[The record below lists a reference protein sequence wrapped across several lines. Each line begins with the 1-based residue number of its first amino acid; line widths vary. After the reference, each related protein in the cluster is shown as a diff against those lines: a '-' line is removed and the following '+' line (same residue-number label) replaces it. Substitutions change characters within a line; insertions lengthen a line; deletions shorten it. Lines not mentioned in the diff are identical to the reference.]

1 MPNLDR
7 LRRLATIAAVAVV
20 AVFVLPAAAQA
31 HSFLIRSQPEAG
43 ARLAKAP
50 PAMQLYF
57 SEAFVRGSERV
68 TLRRPD
74 GEQIKLATA
83 TSQGATI
90 AQPLPRNLRGVFIVS
105 WRVLSDDGHISLG
118 EFAFAAGSAAAL
130 PTTRNSGAGT
140 SWSEVAAS
148 WLVFAGL
155 ALALGGLLSER
166 IVWRRRSGD
175 GVAAAPV
182 AIGVAAAVVGALI
195 ELVLLAGNQRGGGF
209 LAGLHGQALSDALG
223 TRPGKLT
230 LTLLIA
236 LAVAA
241 IPLQLRWLR
250 LAAILPLLV
259 AVVAVAD
266 RGHSGTSGTSWAVA
280 ADALHLA
287 AVAAWLGAL
296 AHLVLIVARGPDA
309 RPALVESTRRYS
321 RLALPTVLVVLAS
334 GVLTAIP
341 EFRSVSAVVSSGY
354 GQTLLVKA
362 ALIGAALLLAL
373 AARQRALVGNPT
385 LRLPL
390 LRRLTLIEASTLTI
404 VLVVAAV
411 LVNAAPPRAPAAA
424 RAAGAALGPPP
435 VAGPAVQLAE
445 LAGQLVVGLTAG
457 ERELQFTVVPPGTQP
472 AGKLT
477 LTADARRPDGRAV
490 DLFPRPCG
498 ASCFSIEFPLRR
510 GVTTVTA
517 NVSSSLWK
525 GGQVRF
531 AVPWPLPAEQPAL
544 VTRIAKAMR
553 AVPKLAVTERVTSG
567 PGSGAPAATYGL
579 SGRQFMQTEVFGG
592 CAVDVR
598 PLARSGGLTEVAF
611 AFPGSQIWYRVWIDG
626 QYRLHREMI
635 LDPGHR
641 IARTFN
647 YSARARA
654 SAPTSAAPS
663 TVTPTGGIVAPP
675 PGSLVLGQEDGDLAV
690 GLAVHPGRTLGLQA
704 TILGPDGSG
713 VAGLNLAFVMKTS
726 TSSRRAIGSDCGSG
740 CYRATAASTGRPEAI
755 ILRLSGGGRQPSTL
769 AFTLP
774 SWPAPAASKLLAAAT
789 RVFRKLR
796 TLTTHERLASSPK
809 NVVNTVYQAEAPDR
823 LTYKI
828 AGGGPQAVIIGD
840 KRWDRNHAVGK
851 WQVSAQSPLRQ
862 PTPFWASATDAHLL
876 GTTRING
883 RAASLI
889 SFYDPKTPAFFTIAV
904 DRATLHTLD
913 LRMTAA
919 AHFMHHRY
927 SGFNAPVKITPPR

>member
-7 LRRLATIAAVAVV
+7 LRRLATIAAVALV

-50 PAMQLYF
+50 ATMQLYF
-57 SEAFVRGSERV
+57 SEAFVRGSEQV
-68 TLRRPD
+68 TIRRPD

-83 TSQGATI
+83 TIQGAMI

-130 PTTRNSGAGT
+130 PTTSNGGAGT

-148 WLVFAGL
+148 WLVFIGL

-166 IVWRRRSGD
+166 IVWRRRSAD
-175 GVAAAPV
+175 GLAAAPV
-182 AIGVAAAVVGALI
+182 AIGVAAAVVGALV

-209 LAGLHGQALSDALG
+209 LAGLHGRALGDVLG

-230 LTLLIA
+230 LTLLVA

-241 IPLQLRWLR
+241 VLLPLRRLR

-259 AVVAVAD
+259 AVIAIAA
-266 RGHSGTSGTSWAVA
+266 RGHSGTSGTSWAVV

-287 AVAAWLGAL
+287 AVAVWLGAL
-296 AHLVLIVARGPDA
+296 VHLVLIVARAPDT

-321 RLALPTVLVVLAS
+321 RLALPTVLVALAS

-354 GQTLLVKA
+354 GQTLLIKA
-362 ALIGAALLLAL
+362 ALIGVALLAALT
-373 AARQRALVGNPT
+373 ARQRALSGNPT

-390 LRRLTLIEASTLTI
+390 LRRLTLIEASTLAI

-424 RAAGAALGPPP
+424 QAAAVLGPPP

-472 AGKLT
+472 PGKLT
-477 LTADARRPDGRAV
+477 LTADARRPDGSAV
-490 DLFPRPCG
+490 DLFPRSCG
-498 ASCFSIEFPLRR
+498 ATCFSIQFSLHP
-510 GVTTVTA
+510 GVTTVSA
-517 NVSSSLWK
+517 DISSSLWK

-553 AVPKLAVTERVTSG
+553 AVPKLAVTETVTSG
-567 PGSGAPAATYGL
+567 PAGGAPAATYAL
-579 SGRQFMQTEVFGG
+579 SGRQFMQTEVFAGG
-592 CAVDVR
+592 AVDVR
-598 PLARSGGLTEVAF
+598 PLGHSGGLTEVAF
-611 AFPGSQIWYRVWIDG
+611 AFPGSQIWYRVWIDR
-626 QYRLHREMI
+626 QYRLHRELI

-641 IARTFN
+641 IARTFD
-647 YSARARA
+647 YGPRARA
-654 SAPTSAAPS
+654 SAPSPAAPS
-663 TVTPTGGIVAPP
+663 TVSPTGGVVAPP

-690 GLAVHPGRTLGLQA
+690 GLAVHPGPTLGLQA
-704 TILGPDGSG
+704 TILGPDGGGLS
-713 VAGLNLAFVMKTS
+713 GLNLVFVLKTS
-726 TSSRRAIGSDCGSG
+726 TGSHRALGLDCGSG
-740 CYRATAASTGRPEAI
+740 CYRASAATTGRPEAVT
-755 ILRLSGGGRQPSTL
+755 LRISGAGRPPSTL
-769 AFTLP
+769 TFTLP

-789 RVFRKLR
+789 RVFHQLR
-796 TLTTHERLASSPK
+796 TLTTYERLASSPT
-809 NVVNTVYQAEAPDR
+809 NVVDTIYQAVAPDR
-823 LTYKI
+823 LSYKI
-828 AGGGPQAVIIGD
+828 AGGGPQAVIIGN
-840 KRWDRNHAVGK
+840 KRWDRNHGVGK
-851 WQVSAQSPLRQ
+851 WQLSAQSPLRQ
-862 PTPFWASATDAHLL
+862 PTPFWTSATDAHLL
-876 GTTRING
+876 GRTTING
-883 RAASLI
+883 QAASLI
-889 SFYDPKTPAFFTIAV
+889 SFYDAKTPGFFTIAV
-904 DRATLHTLD
+904 DKANLHTLD
-913 LRMTAA
+913 LHMTAA

-927 SGFNAPVKITPPR
+927 SGFNAPIQITPPR

>member
-50 PAMQLYF
+50 AAMQLYF

-83 TSQGATI
+83 TSQGAMI
-90 AQPLPRNLRGVFIVS
+90 AQSLPRNLRGVFIVS

-130 PTTRNSGAGT
+130 PTTSNSGAGT

-148 WLVFAGL
+148 WLVFVGL

-166 IVWRRRSGD
+166 LVWRRRSAD
-175 GVAAAPV
+175 NVPAAPV
-182 AIGVAAAVVGALI
+182 AIGVAATAVGALI

-209 LAGLHGQALSDALG
+209 LAGLHGHALSDALG

-236 LAVAA
+236 LTLAA
-241 IPLQLRWLR
+241 IPLRLRWLR
-250 LAAILPLLV
+250 LAAILPLLA
-259 AVVAVAD
+259 AVIAIAD

-287 AVAAWLGAL
+287 AVATWLGAL
-296 AHLVLIVARGPDA
+296 AHLVLIVARAPDT
-309 RPALVESTRRYS
+309 RPALVVSTRRYS
-321 RLALPTVLVVLAS
+321 RLALPTVLVVLTS

-341 EFRSVSAVVSSGY
+341 EFRSVSAVISSGY

-362 ALIGAALLLAL
+362 ALIGVALLLAL
-373 AARQRALVGNPT
+373 VARRRALGGNPT

-411 LVNAAPPRAPAAA
+411 LVNAAPPRAPTAVQAAA
-424 RAAGAALGPPP
+424 TLGPPP
-435 VAGPAVQLAE
+435 IAGPAVQLAE

-477 LTADARRPDGRAV
+477 LTADARRPEGSAV
-490 DLFPRPCG
+490 DLYPRPCG
-498 ASCFSIEFPLRR
+498 ASCFSIQFPLRR

-517 NVSSSLWK
+517 DISSSLWK
-525 GGQVRF
+525 GGRVRF

-567 PGSGAPAATYGL
+567 PGGGAPAATYGL
-579 SGRQFMQTEVFGG
+579 SGRQFMQTEVFGAG
-592 CAVDVR
+592 AVDVR
-598 PLARSGGLTEVAF
+598 PLAHGGGLTEVAF
-611 AFPGSQIWYRVWIDG
+611 AFPGSQIWYRVWIDR
-626 QYRLHREMI
+626 QYRLQRELI

-654 SAPTSAAPS
+654 GASTSAAPS
-663 TVTPTGGIVAPP
+663 TVSPTGGVIAPP

-690 GLAVHPGRTLGLQA
+690 GLAVQPGPTLGLQA
-704 TILGPDGSG
+704 TILGPGGSG
-713 VAGLNLAFVMKTS
+713 VSGLNLAFLMKTS
-726 TSSRRAIGSDCGSG
+726 TRSRRAIGSDCGSG
-740 CYRATAASTGRPEAI
+740 CYRATAASSGRPEAVT
-755 ILRLSGGGRQPSTL
+755 LRLSGAGRQPSTL
-769 AFTLP
+769 TFTIP
-774 SWPAPAASKLLAAAT
+774 SWPAPVASKLLAAAT
-789 RVFRKLR
+789 RVFHRLR
-796 TLTTHERLASSPK
+796 TLTTHERLASSPTQ
-809 NVVNTVYQAEAPDR
+809 VVNTIYQAEAPDR

-828 AGGGPQAVIIGD
+828 AGGGPQAVIIGS

-851 WQVSAQSPLRQ
+851 WQLSAQSPLRQ
-862 PTPFWASATDAHLL
+862 PTPFWTSATDAHLL
-876 GTTRING
+876 GMTRING
-883 RAASLI
+883 RTASLI
-889 SFYDPKTPAFFTIAV
+889 SFYDAKIPAFFTIAV
-904 DRATLHTLD
+904 DKATLHTLD
-913 LRMTAA
+913 LHMTAA

-927 SGFNAPVKITPPR
+927 SGFNAPVEITPPR

>member
-1 MPNLDR
+1 MPNPDR
-7 LRRLATIAAVAVV
+7 LRRLATITAVAVV

-50 PAMQLYF
+50 AAMQLYF

-74 GEQIKLATA
+74 GQQIKLATA
-83 TSQGATI
+83 TSHGAMI

-130 PTTRNSGAGT
+130 PTTSNGGAGT

-148 WLVFAGL
+148 WLVFVGL

-166 IVWRRRSGD
+166 IVWRRRPAD

-182 AIGVAAAVVGALI
+182 AIGLAAAIVGALI

-236 LAVAA
+236 LAFAA

-250 LAAILPLLV
+250 LAAILPLLA
-259 AVVAVAD
+259 AVIAIAA

-296 AHLVLIVARGPDA
+296 AHLVLIVARAPDT

-341 EFRSVSAVVSSGY
+341 EFRSVNAVVSSGY

-362 ALIGAALLLAL
+362 ALIGVALLLAL
-373 AARQRALVGNPT
+373 AARQRALAGNPT

-411 LVNAAPPRAPAAA
+411 LANAAPPRAPAAA
-424 RAAGAALGPPP
+424 EAAATLGPPP
-435 VAGPAVQLAE
+435 VASPAVQLAE

-477 LTADARRPDGRAV
+477 LTADARRPDGSAV

-498 ASCFSIEFPLRR
+498 ASCFSIQFQLRR

-517 NVSSSLWK
+517 DISSSLWK
-525 GGQVRF
+525 GGRVRF

-544 VTRIAKAMR
+544 VARIAKAMR

-592 CAVDVR
+592 GAVDVR
-598 PLARSGGLTEVAF
+598 PLGHSGGLSEVAF
-611 AFPGSQIWYRVWIDG
+611 AFPGSQIWYRVWIDR
-626 QYRLHREMI
+626 QYRLQRELI

-663 TVTPTGGIVAPP
+663 TVTPTGGVVAPP

-690 GLAVHPGRTLGLQA
+690 GLAVQPGRTLGLQA
-704 TILGPDGSG
+704 TIVGPDGQRRLG
-713 VAGLNLAFVMKTS
+713 PQPCLRHEDVDPVAEHRRRGLRDRLLPRHRSVDGKT
-726 TSSRRAIGSDCGSG
+726 
-740 CYRATAASTGRPEAI
+740 
-755 ILRLSGGGRQPSTL
+755 GGRHAPHQRRRSPAIDADLHAPKL
-769 AFTLP
+769 AGSRGVQALGRGDTYLP
-774 SWPAPAASKLLAAAT
+774 PVADADDPRAAG
-789 RVFRKLR
+789 F
-796 TLTTHERLASSPK
+796 EP
-809 NVVNTVYQAEAPDR
+809 
-823 LTYKI
+823 
-828 AGGGPQAVIIGD
+828 D
-840 KRWDRNHAVGK
+840 KR
-851 WQVSAQSPLRQ
+851 RQ
-862 PTPFWASATDAHLL
+862 HRLP
-876 GTTRING
+876 G
-883 RAASLI
+883 RS
-889 SFYDPKTPAFFTIAV
+889 S
-904 DRATLHTLD
+904 
-913 LRMTAA
+913 
-919 AHFMHHRY
+919 
-927 SGFNAPVKITPPR
+927 

>member
-1 MPNLDR
+1 MPNPDR
-7 LRRLATIAAVAVV
+7 LRRLATITAVAVV

-50 PAMQLYF
+50 AAMQLYF

-74 GEQIKLATA
+74 GQQIKLATA
-83 TSQGATI
+83 TSHGAMI

-130 PTTRNSGAGT
+130 PTTSNGGAGT

-148 WLVFAGL
+148 WLVFVGL

-166 IVWRRRSGD
+166 IVWRRRPAD

-182 AIGVAAAVVGALI
+182 AIGLAAAIVGALI

-236 LAVAA
+236 LAFAA
-241 IPLQLRWLR
+241 IALQLRWLR
-250 LAAILPLLV
+250 LAAILPLLA
-259 AVVAVAD
+259 AVIAIAA

-296 AHLVLIVARGPDA
+296 AHLVLIVARAPDT

-341 EFRSVSAVVSSGY
+341 EFRSVNAVVSSGY

-362 ALIGAALLLAL
+362 ALIGVALLLAL
-373 AARQRALVGNPT
+373 AARQRALAGNPT

-411 LVNAAPPRAPAAA
+411 LANAAPPRAPAAA
-424 RAAGAALGPPP
+424 EAAATLGPPP
-435 VAGPAVQLAE
+435 VASPAVQLAE

-477 LTADARRPDGRAV
+477 LTADARRPDGSAV

-498 ASCFSIEFPLRR
+498 ASCFSIQFQLRR

-517 NVSSSLWK
+517 DISSSLWK
-525 GGQVRF
+525 GGRVRF

-544 VTRIAKAMR
+544 VARIAKAMR

-592 CAVDVR
+592 GAVDVR
-598 PLARSGGLTEVAF
+598 PLGHSGGLSEVAF
-611 AFPGSQIWYRVWIDG
+611 AFPGSQIWYRVWIDR
-626 QYRLHREMI
+626 QYRLQRELI

-663 TVTPTGGIVAPP
+663 TVTPTGGVVAPP

-690 GLAVHPGRTLGLQA
+690 GLAVQPGRTLGLQA
-704 TILGPDGSG
+704 TIVGPDGSG
-713 VAGLNLAFVMKTS
+713 VSGLNLAFVMKTS
-726 TSSRRAIGSDCGSG
+726 TRSQSIAGVDCGTG
-740 CYRATAASTGRPEAI
+740 CYRATAASTGRPEAVTLHI
-755 ILRLSGGGRQPSTL
+755 SGAGRQPSTL
-769 AFTLP
+769 TFTLP
-774 SWPAPAASKLLAAAT
+774 SWPAPVASKLLAAAT
-789 RVFRKLR
+789 RIFHQLR
-796 TLTTHERLASSPK
+796 TLTTHERLASSPT

-840 KRWDRNHAVGK
+840 KRWDRNNAVGK
-851 WQVSAQSPLRQ
+851 WQLSSQSPLRQ
-862 PTPFWASATDAHLL
+862 PTPFWVSATDSYLL
-876 GTTRING
+876 GTRTING
-883 RAASLI
+883 RSAWLI
-889 SFYDPKTPAFFTIAV
+889 SFYDAKTPAFFTIAV
-904 DRATLHTLD
+904 DKATLHTLD

-919 AHFMHHRY
+919 AHFMHHHY

>member
-1 MPNLDR
+1 MPNRDR
-7 LRRLATIAAVAVV
+7 LRRLTTIAAVAVV
-20 AVFVLPAAAQA
+20 VVFVLPAAAQA

-43 ARLAKAP
+43 ARLTKAP
-50 PAMQLYF
+50 ATMQLYF
-57 SEAFVRGSERV
+57 SEPFVRGSERV
-68 TLRRPD
+68 TIRRPD
-74 GEQIKLATA
+74 GEQIKLRAG
-83 TSQGATI
+83 TSHGAVI

-118 EFAFAAGSAAAL
+118 EYAFAAGSTAAL
-130 PTTRNSGAGT
+130 PTTSNGGAGT

-148 WLVFAGL
+148 WLVFIGL

-166 IVWRRRSGD
+166 IVWRRRPAD
-175 GVAAAPV
+175 GLAAAPV
-182 AIGVAAAVVGALI
+182 AVGVALAVVGALV

-241 IPLQLRWLR
+241 VMLPLRWLR
-250 LAAILPLLV
+250 LTAILPLLA
-259 AVVAVAD
+259 AVIAVAA
-266 RGHSGTSGTSWAVA
+266 RGHSGTSGTSWAVV
-280 ADALHLA
+280 ADALHLT

-296 AHLVLIVARGPDA
+296 AHLVLIIARAPDT

-341 EFRSVSAVVSSGY
+341 EFRSVGAVVSSGY

-362 ALIGAALLLAL
+362 ALIAVALVLAL
-373 AARQRALVGNPT
+373 VARRRALAGNPT

-390 LRRLTLIEASTLTI
+390 LRRLTRIEAATLAI

-411 LVNAAPPRAPAAA
+411 LVNAAPPRGPAAA
-424 RAAGAALGPPP
+424 QAAAALGPPP

-472 AGKLT
+472 PGKLT
-477 LTADARRPDGRAV
+477 LTADARRPDGSAL

-498 ASCFSIEFPLRR
+498 NSCFSIEFPLRP
-510 GVTTVTA
+510 GVTTVSA
-517 NVSSSLWK
+517 DISSTLWK
-525 GGQVRF
+525 GGRVRF
-531 AVPWPLPAEQPAL
+531 AVLWPLPAEQPAL

-567 PGSGAPAATYGL
+567 PGSGTPAATYGL

-592 CAVDVR
+592 GAVDVR
-598 PLARSGGLTEVAF
+598 PLGHSGGLTEVAF
-611 AFPGSQIWYRVWIDG
+611 AFPGSQIWYRVWIDRH
-626 QYRLHREMI
+626 YRLRRELI
-635 LDPGHR
+635 IDPGHR
-641 IARTFN
+641 IARSFS
-647 YSARARA
+647 YGARART

-663 TVTPTGGIVAPP
+663 TVSPTGGVIAPP
-675 PGSLVLGQEDGDLAV
+675 PGSLVLGQEDRDLAV
-690 GLAVHPGRTLGLQA
+690 GLAVHPGRTLGVQA
-704 TILGPDGSG
+704 MILGPDGSG
-713 VAGLNLAFVMKTS
+713 VSGLNLAFVIR
-726 TSSRRAIGSDCGSG
+726 TSSGSRGTIGVDCGSG
-740 CYRATAASTGRPEAI
+740 CYRATAATTGRPAAVT
-755 ILRLSGGGRQPSTL
+755 LHLSGAGRRPSTL
-769 AFTLP
+769 TFTLP
-774 SWPAPAASKLLAAAT
+774 SWPAPSASRLVAAAT
-789 RVFRKLR
+789 RVFHQLR
-796 TLTTHERLASSPK
+796 TLTTHERLASSPT
-809 NVVNTVYQAEAPDR
+809 NVVNTVYQAAAPDR

-828 AGGGPQAVIIGD
+828 AGGGPQAVIIGT

-851 WQVSAQSPLRQ
+851 WQRSAQSPLRQ
-862 PTPFWASATDAHLL
+862 PTPFWTSATDAHLL
-876 GTTRING
+876 GTTRIDG

-889 SFYDPKTPAFFTIAV
+889 SFYDANIPAFFTIAV
-904 DRATLHTLD
+904 DKATLHTLD